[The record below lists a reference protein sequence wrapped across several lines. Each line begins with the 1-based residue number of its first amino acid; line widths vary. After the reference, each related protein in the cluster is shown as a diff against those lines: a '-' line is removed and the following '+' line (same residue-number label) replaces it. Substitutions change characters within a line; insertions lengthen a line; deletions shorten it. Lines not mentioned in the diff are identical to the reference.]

1 MTTDFELVAGIETH
15 VQLKTRTKLF
25 CSCQRCLDVPDS
37 DEEQDFVLSA
47 LARADGDKVPPS
59 TPVSINV

>member
-1 MTTDFELVAGIETH
+1 VLGWLNDAA
-15 VQLKTRTKLF
+15 TKLF